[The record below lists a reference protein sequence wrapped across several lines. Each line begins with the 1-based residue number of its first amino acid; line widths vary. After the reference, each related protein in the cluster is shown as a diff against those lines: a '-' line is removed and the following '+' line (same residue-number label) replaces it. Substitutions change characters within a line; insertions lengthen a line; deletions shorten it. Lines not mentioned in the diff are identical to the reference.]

1 VKQLT
6 RRQRQLL
13 DFIGEFLRQRGYPP
27 SVREMAAAI
36 GARYPNTVTCL
47 VRALEKKGYL
57 RREAS
62 GKARAISLGQ
72 PAQGATLAVPI
83 LGRVA
88 AGLPVLSEE
97 NFEGTLQIDRRLV
110 YGRGRFFALRVSG
123 DSMIGRGIFDGDLA
137 VVRATS
143 QARPGDIVVAL
154 LDGEAT
160 VKELRRTA
168 SGLVLQPANPAYPPI
183 LLDEKKYSSATIL
196 GVVVALA
203 RSLPAGR

>member
-13 DFIGEFLRQRGYPP
+13 DFIGDFLRQRGYPP
-27 SVREMAAAI
+27 SVREMAEAI

-47 VRALEKKGYL
+47 VRTLEKKGFL

-72 PAQGATLAVPI
+72 PTPGALAVPI

-110 YGRGRFFALRVSG
+110 YGRGKFFALRVSG
-123 DSMIGRGIFDGDLA
+123 DSMIGRGIFDGDLV

-143 QARPGDIVVAL
+143 QARPGNIVVAL

-160 VKELRRTA
+160 VKELRRNA

-183 LLDEKKYSSATIL
+183 PLDEKKYSSATIL

-203 RSLPAGR
+203 RSLPTGR